1 MRAVIYALEDLLVR
15 NRTCAVGA
23 PLGRQKKKPL
33 WTLVVMALLSGQRRS
48 NTMEIERNE
57 WIARRAYELWEQAGH
72 PVGQDDQHWSEASAE
87 WEQAKA
93 GTSNPSDA
101 WDDED

>member
-1 MRAVIYALEDLLVR
+1 
-15 NRTCAVGA
+15 
-23 PLGRQKKKPL
+23 
-33 WTLVVMALLSGQRRS
+33 
-48 NTMEIERNE
+48 MENERNE

-72 PVGQDDQHWSEASAE
+72 PVGQDDQHWSQASAE